1 MTAISAVAAL
11 LPSSLGGANAPLAR
25 AVIGG
30 LLSSTF
36 LSLLFLPALYKMTK
50 KAKPVQA
57 EVQNEK

>member
-1 MTAISAVAAL
+1 MTAISAVMAL

-36 LSLLFLPALYKMTK
+36 LSLVFLPALYVLVKERGK
-50 KAKPVQA
+50 KG
-57 EVQNEK
+57 EVPAA